1 MAVDGAG
8 QVGLFVDAQQVF
20 QRYQHQGRAG
30 MSQVT
35 DAGVD
40 QAVRVRL
47 YRVIVLKGLL
57 QTLTLLLA
65 EVAPVPFAGGVDKR
79 QALVPVDV
87 PGLQPAGQG
96 RQVMGAGGGQGVIGP
111 VEDGLEVAG
120 ALLLEL
126 QYAHAENRPLGE
138 FFP

>member
-1 MAVDGAG
+1 M
-8 QVGLFVDAQQVF
+8 
-20 QRYQHQGRAG
+20 
-30 MSQVT
+30 
-35 DAGVD
+35 
-40 QAVRVRL
+40 
-47 YRVIVLKGLL
+47 LKGLL

-65 EVAPVPFAGGVDKR
+65 EVAPVPFAGGVDQR

-87 PGLQPAGQG
+87 PGLQPAGQR

-111 VEDGLEVAG
+111 VEDRLEVAG

-126 QYAHAENRPLGE
+126 QYAHAENRPLRE